1 MSENEN
7 LEDENLENEEN
18 SWTDSEIENSETPE
32 SGEQTSLT
40 VPTGLVYDGDVNRN
54 INDEMETCYL
64 DYAMSVIVSRA
75 LPDVRDGLK
84 PVHRR
89 ILYSMHEQGLR
100 ASAKFR
106 KSATVVWHV
115 LWNYHPH
122 GDSSVYEAMV
132 RMAQDFSLRYPLVH
146 GQWNFGSMDWD
157 GAAAYRYT
165 EAKMTKLAE
174 FMLSDIEKETVLF
187 RDNFDTTKQEPSV
200 LPNRIPNLLMNWVM
214 GIAVWM
220 ATNIPSHNLGELC
233 DAINYLLKVA
243 NEEEVTVEDLMQFV
257 KGPDFP
263 TGGIV
268 YDKEALLTAY
278 STGRWSVVMRWVAS
292 IEETLK
298 GRKYINISEIPYG
311 LNKASFVEKIAEL
324 VKEKKI
330 VGISDLRDESNKDGV
345 RIIVE
350 LKKDAFPKK
359 ILNQLY
365 KLTPLQTS
373 FGYNMIALWE
383 KGKQPKLY
391 NLKEILVEF
400 INHRKEVVTNRTIY
414 ELKIAEAR
422 AHILEWLKIALDNID
437 EVIKVIRASYDD
449 AEVQLMKAFGLSQIQ
464 AEAIVEMKLRRLQG
478 LEKEKI
484 ENELLEKLAFIADC
498 RDILAKPERII
509 AIVIDE
515 VEQIKEMFGDKRR
528 TQINNSKIGEFNPKD
543 TIANE
548 EVVITISK
556 NSYVKRMLSN
566 SFRTQRRG
574 WVWVTTATKEED
586 EIKLILS
593 TKNHNDLLFFTSRGR
608 VFTLPAY
615 EIPESTRTAKGQP
628 IINLLSLDK
637 NEEISSILDITEEK
651 NKYLF
656 FVTSKGT
663 SKKLLMEEV
672 KKIRSS
678 GLIVLKI
685 KEDDNL
691 AWVKTTSGNDNIFIA
706 TREWKAIQF
715 GEDDVR
721 PMGRAASWVRWIK
734 LKGTDEVVE
743 VAVVWE
749 GEKYVLVVTQNGM
762 WKISE
767 ITEYRDQTRGGSWVK
782 AMAVTPK
789 TGNVVWAMMLRDE
802 DRDDTDLLLMSKWG
816 QTIRLPLKWIRVT
829 SRVTQWVILTKIR
842 GEDDE
847 IVRASLMKTAEWE
860 ETSSS
865 VSIEPEEITEE

>member
-7 LEDENLENEEN
+7 LESEELEWAENETPNDENN
-18 SWTDSEIENSETPE
+18 S
-32 SGEQTSLT
+32 SGDQTTLT
-40 VPTGLVYDGDVNRN
+40 VPTGLVYEWDSNRN
-54 INDEMETCYL
+54 ISDEMEACYL

-122 GDSSVYEAMV
+122 WDSSVYEAMV

-174 FMLSDIEKETVLF
+174 YMLSDIEKETVLF

-214 GIAVWM
+214 WIAVWM
-220 ATNIPSHNLGELC
+220 ATNIPSHNLWELC
-233 DAINYLLKVA
+233 DAINYLLKVP

-263 TGGIV
+263 TGWIV
-268 YDKEALLTAY
+268 YDREALLTAY

-330 VGISDLRDESNKDGV
+330 VWISDLRDESNKDWV
-345 RIIVE
+345 RVVVE

-373 FGYNMIALWE
+373 FGYNMIALWD
-383 KGKQPKLY
+383 KGKQPKLH

-437 EVIKVIRASYDD
+437 EVIKVIRSSYND
-449 AEVQLMKAFGLSQIQ
+449 AEVQLMKAFWLSQIQ

-498 RDILAKPERII
+498 KDILEKPERITT
-509 AIVIDE
+509 IVIE
-515 VEQIKEMFGDKRR
+515 ETEQIKEIFGDKRR
-528 TQINNSKIGEFNPKD
+528 TQINNAKIGEFNPKD

-556 NSYVKRMLSN
+556 NSYIKRILSS

-574 WVWVTTATKEED
+574 WVGVTTATKEED

-593 TKNHNDLLFFTSRGR
+593 TKNHNDLLFFTSRWR

-615 EIPESTRTAKGQP
+615 EIPEATRTAKWQP

-637 NEEISSILDITEEK
+637 NEEISSVLDITEEK

-685 KEDDNL
+685 KDEDSL
-691 AWVKTTSGNDNIFIA
+691 AWVKTTSWDDNIFIA
-706 TREWKAIQF
+706 TKEWKAIQF
-715 GEDDVR
+715 SEDDVR
-721 PMGRAASWVRWIK
+721 PMGRAASWVRGIK
-734 LKGTDEVVE
+734 LKDTDEVVE
-743 VAVVWE
+743 VTIVSKD
-749 GEKYVLVVTQNGM
+749 EKYVLIVTQNGM

-767 ITEYRDQTRGGSWVK
+767 ISEYRDQNRGWSGVK
-782 AMAVTPK
+782 AMAITPK
-789 TGNVVWAMMLRDE
+789 TGKVIGAMMLKDE

-816 QTIRLPLKWIRVT
+816 QTIRLPLKGIRVT

-842 GEDDE
+842 WEDDE
-847 IVRASLMKTAEWE
+847 IVRASLMKSSEWE
-860 ETSSS
+860 DTPITEIS
-865 VSIEPEEITEE
+865 SIEEE

>member
-1 MSENEN
+1 MPENEN

-18 SWTDSEIENSETPE
+18 SQNEENET
-32 SGEQTSLT
+32 GEQTSLT
-40 VPTGLVYDGDVNRN
+40 VPTGIVYEGDVNRN

-100 ASAKFR
+100 AGAKFR

-200 LPNRIPNLLMNWVM
+200 LPNRIPNLLMNGVM

-220 ATNIPSHNLGELC
+220 ATNIPSHNLWELC

-243 NEEEVTVEDLMQFV
+243 NEEEVTVEDLMEFV

-278 STGRWSVVMRWVAS
+278 STGRWSVIMRWVAS
-292 IEETLK
+292 IEETAK

-311 LNKASFVEKIAEL
+311 LNKASFVEKIADL

-330 VGISDLRDESNKDGV
+330 VGISDLRDESNKEWV
-345 RIIVE
+345 RVIVE

-373 FGYNMIALWE
+373 FGYNMIALGEW
-383 KGKQPKLY
+383 GKQPKLY

-414 ELKIAEAR
+414 ELRIAQAR

-437 EVIKVIRASYDD
+437 EVIKVIRASYND
-449 AEVQLMKAFGLSQIQ
+449 AEVQLMKAFGLSQLQ

-498 RDILAKPERII
+498 QDILAKPERVV

-515 VEQIKEMFGDKRR
+515 VDQIKEMFGDKRR
-528 TQINNSKIGEFNPKD
+528 TQVNNAKIGEFNPKD

-556 NSYVKRMLSN
+556 NSYVKRILSN

-574 WVWVTTATKEED
+574 GVGVTTGTKEED

-615 EIPESTRTAKGQP
+615 EIPESSRTAKGQP

-663 SKKLLMEEV
+663 SKKLLMDEV

-685 KEDDNL
+685 KEDDAL
-691 AWVKTTSGNDNIFIA
+691 AWVKTTSGDDNIFIA
-706 TREWKAIQF
+706 TREGKAIQF
-715 GEDDVR
+715 SEDDVR
-721 PMGRAASWVRWIK
+721 PMGRAASGVRGIK
-734 LKGTDEVVE
+734 LKNTDEVVE
-743 VAVVWE
+743 VTIV
-749 GEKYVLVVTQNGM
+749 GKDEKYVLIVTQNGM
-762 WKISE
+762 GKISE
-767 ITEYRDQTRGGSWVK
+767 ISEYRDQNRGWSGVK

-789 TGNVVWAMMLRDE
+789 TGKVVGAMMLSEE
-802 DRDDTDLLLMSKWG
+802 DRLDTDLLLMSKWG

-847 IVRASLMKTAEWE
+847 IVRASLMKAGEAE
-860 ETSSS
+860 ETAVSSTPS
-865 VSIEPEEITEE
+865 EE